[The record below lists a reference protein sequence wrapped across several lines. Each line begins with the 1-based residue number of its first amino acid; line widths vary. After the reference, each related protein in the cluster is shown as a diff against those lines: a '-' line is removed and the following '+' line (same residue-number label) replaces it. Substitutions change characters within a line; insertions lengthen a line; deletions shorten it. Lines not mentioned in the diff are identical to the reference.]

1 MNLRKTAALLVG
13 AMFVL
18 ASMQR
23 GDAVRQWRR
32 RAAPLDGAL
41 VPKSAIK
48 IEVVTHGQAI
58 DGFWGVVRNGVKA
71 GAADMGVTVNYSAPD
86 AESDMVKM
94 SQLIDAAV
102 AKKPQ
107 RPRRLDPERRGA
119 VALDQEGDRG
129 RYPGRLDE
137 LGLRRLPRPGH
148 QGPRRPDRVPGR
160 PRRR

>member
-18 ASMQR
+18 GACN
-23 GDAVRQWRR
+23 
-32 RAAPLDGAL
+32 AATPSGSGGGGSLDGAL

-94 SQLIDAAV
+94 SQLDRRGRGQEAAG
-102 AKKPQ
+102 
-107 RPRRLDPERRGA
+107 PRRLDPERRGA

-137 LGLRRLPRPGH
+137 LGFRRLPRPRH

>member
-18 ASMQR
+18 GACN
-23 GDAVRQWRR
+23 
-32 RAAPLDGAL
+32 AATPSGSGGGGGSLDGAL
-41 VPKSAIK
+41 VPKSAIN

-71 GAADMGVTVNYSAPD
+71 GAADMGVKVNYSAPD

-107 RPRRLDPERRGA
+107 GLVVSIPNAEALSPRS
-119 VALDQEGDRG
+119 
-129 RYPGRLDE
+129 
-137 LGLRRLPRPGH
+137 
-148 QGPRRPDRVPGR
+148 
-160 PRRR
+160 RRRSKRVSRSSR

>member
-1 MNLRKTAALLVG
+1 M
-13 AMFVL
+13 
-18 ASMQR
+18 
-23 GDAVRQWRR
+23 
-32 RAAPLDGAL
+32 
-41 VPKSAIK
+41 
-48 IEVVTHGQAI
+48 THGQAI

-107 RPRRLDPERRGA
+107 GLVVSIPNAEALVA
-119 VALDQEGDRG
+119 VDQEGDRG

-137 LGLRRLPRPGH
+137 LGLRRLPATWASRPTSAR
-148 QGPRRPDRVPGR
+148 PSSRPASAPVSASRRPASRTPSAST
-160 PRRR
+160 RRSATRR